1 MLPICAPNSNA
12 RWLDG
17 LELMNVW
24 RSGAAAVLRLIT
36 HARRW
41 RLVAAVYARLPAH
54 WKVRV
59 SRGLLRSAMGTGQIA
74 GAESQAPGVLAVPR
88 RHADSRFVGQG
99 VNFCGHVRSEFGLGE
114 SVRLFARSFAESG
127 FPFSLLN
134 FELPIPA
141 GERDRSLDGWLSASA
156 EHAASVYFI
165 NPDQMLRARD
175 ALELRRHEGRY
186 LIGYWFWELEHFP
199 AAWLDALKLVDEVW
213 VASSFVQRAVSSMTH
228 KPVLLMPFPI
238 DLSAIQ
244 PDRKKVGLPED
255 KFVFLFT
262 FDYHSYPQRKN
273 PEAVIAA
280 FCAAFPIERDD
291 VRLLIKTINAERAA
305 DAHLRLVDGARGDP
319 RIHFRDEHLRRDDMY
334 QLIASADAYVSL
346 HRSEGFGLGM
356 AEAMYFGKPVVATRY
371 SGNLDFMS
379 DDVACL
385 VDCAMVEVPPGAYPH
400 WQGQQW
406 AQPDLQH
413 AATYMRRLAD
423 DPIAA
428 RALGAAAAMRIRR
441 QYAASVCS
449 SAAISR
455 LQAITAPRAASVIS
469 GTPRS

>member
-1 MLPICAPNSNA
+1 
-12 RWLDG
+12 
-17 LELMNVW
+17 
-24 RSGAAAVLRLIT
+24 
-36 HARRW
+36 
-41 RLVAAVYARLPAH
+41 
-54 WKVRV
+54 
-59 SRGLLRSAMGTGQIA
+59 
-74 GAESQAPGVLAVPR
+74 
-88 RHADSRFVGQG
+88 
-99 VNFCGHVRSEFGLGE
+99 
-114 SVRLFARSFAESG
+114 
-127 FPFSLLN
+127 
-134 FELPIPA
+134 
-141 GERDRSLDGWLSASA
+141 
-156 EHAASVYFI
+156 
-165 NPDQMLRARD
+165 
-175 ALELRRHEGRY
+175 
-186 LIGYWFWELEHFP
+186 
-199 AAWLDALKLVDEVW
+199 
-213 VASSFVQRAVSSMTH
+213 
-228 KPVLLMPFPI
+228 MPLPI

-244 PDRKKVGLPED
+244 PDRKKFGLPAD

-280 FCAAFPIERDD
+280 FHAAFPLERGD

-305 DAHLRLVDGARGDP
+305 DVHLRLVDRARGDP

-413 AATYMRRLAD
+413 AATHMRRLAD

-428 RALGAAAAMRIRR
+428 RALGAAAAARIQR
-441 QYAASVCS
+441 QYVPSARALAVIDRVRVIAETDAAASPKVP
-449 SAAISR
+449 
-455 LQAITAPRAASVIS
+455 LN
-469 GTPRS
+469 

>member
-1 MLPICAPNSNA
+1 
-12 RWLDG
+12 
-17 LELMNVW
+17 MNVW
-24 RSGAAAVLRLIT
+24 RSGAAAVLRFIT

-59 SRGLLRSAMGTGQIA
+59 SRGLLRSAVGTGQIA
-74 GAESQAPGVLAVPR
+74 GAESQAPGVAAPR
-88 RHADSRFVGQG
+88 RNPEPRFAGQG
-99 VNFCGHVRSEFGLGE
+99 VNLCGYVRSEFGLGE
-114 SVRLFARSFAESG
+114 GVRLFARGLAESG

-141 GERDRSLDGWLSASA
+141 GERDCSLDSWLSVSA
-156 EHAASVYFI
+156 EHAASVYFV

-175 ALELRRHEGRY
+175 SLELQRHQGRY

-199 AAWLDALKLVDEVW
+199 VAWLDALNLVDEVW
-213 VASSFVQRAVSSMTH
+213 VASSFVQRAVSSVTH
-228 KPVLLMPFPI
+228 KPVLRMPLPI

-255 KFVFLFT
+255 KFVFLFA

-400 WQGQQW
+400 WQGQRW
-406 AQPDLQH
+406 AQPDVQH
-413 AATYMRRLAD
+413 AATHMRRLAD
-423 DPIAA
+423 DPVAS
-428 RALGAAAAMRIRR
+428 RTLGAAAAARIRR
-441 QYAASVCS
+441 QYAAPVCS

-455 LQAITAPRAASVIS
+455 LQAATAPRAASVIS
-469 GTPRS
+469 GTPQS